1 MLSKWLAVA
10 GNLISVVGPRAKLH
24 QTTLFIERKPL
35 DVHFTTRFVN
45 GWWIPANDA
54 CVIDCSFRQQRHF
67 VVAIRTVLIIEWIDQ
82 TIELGNNNKGSSID
96 WLVVEDDIGQP
107 DVLSWNVEH
116 LDVLV
121 ISWVPHQTIIDP
133 FLFQPHGS
141 GHHLIPQTLKLQREY
156 KLQLQFSKD
165 PVEKS
170 KL

>member
-107 DVLSWNVEH
+107 DVFRWDHELTNAS
-116 LDVLV
+116 VLV
-121 ISWVPHQTIIDP
+121 RIPRQLRIHP
-133 FLFQPHGS
+133 FLILYSAAATTANVHRALLTTVSIHF
-141 GHHLIPQTLKLQREY
+141 Y
-156 KLQLQFSKD
+156 KRSNWQQ
-165 PVEKS
+165 
-170 KL
+170 